1 MARKKVAS
9 APEKPQVYVIDTNV
23 ILHTAD
29 ALESFPDGELVI
41 PLDVLEELDSFKK
54 FSDEKGRIARQV
66 NRFLD
71 SLRKQNSLS
80 DGVAL
85 ASGGRLRVFTGSTHP
100 EEMGLTGSKKDNHI
114 LFVAWKLHNEGQSVT
129 FVSKD
134 INARIK
140 ADVFGVPARDFEKNK
155 VSFDEFYPGWTRL
168 PIPLQHLNEPI
179 PFVTEMLKGEPG
191 FPNQFYFVHD
201 ERNET
206 RYVILRRDP
215 DDSSLVMLAR
225 QNEEAFGVHARNP
238 QQRMALELLLDPRV
252 KLVTL
257 VGQAGTGKT
266 LLALAA
272 GLKQVINS
280 DVYEKMVV
288 ARPLVP
294 VGKDLGFLPG
304 SKEEKI
310 AAWMDP
316 IFDNLE
322 FILSFKPNRSMG
334 YTVDRMLDEEI
345 LQLEALT
352 YIRGRSIP
360 NQIVI
365 VDEAQN
371 LTPLEVKTIV
381 TRAGE
386 GTKVVLTGDPY
397 QIDNPYLDVASNGL
411 VYTADRLRDHGVHGH
426 ISLVKSERS
435 DLAAI
440 AAEYL

>member
-1 MARKKVAS
+1 MPRKKVVKQS
-9 APEKPQVYVIDTNV
+9 TPEVSYVIDTNV

-29 ALESFPDGELVI
+29 ALDSFPDGELVI
-41 PLDVLEELDSFKK
+41 TLDVLEELDSFKK

-71 SLRKQNSLS
+71 SLRQGSSLS
-80 DGVAL
+80 DGVVL
-85 ASGGRLRVFTGSTHP
+85 PSGGRLRVYTGGTDPS
-100 EEMGLTGSKKDNHI
+100 EMGLTGAKKDNHI
-114 LFVAWKLHNEGQSVT
+114 LYVAWKMKEEGKKVI

-134 INARIK
+134 INTRIK
-140 ADVFGVPARDFEKNK
+140 ADVFGVPARDFEKHK
-155 VSFDEFYPGWTRL
+155 VSFDEFYPGWQKF
-168 PIPLQHLNEPI
+168 PIPLQFQNEPLAY
-179 PFVTEMLKGEPG
+179 VTQKTEKDPS
-191 FPNQFYFVHD
+191 FPNQFLLVHD

-215 DDSSLVMLAR
+215 ETNDYVMLGRA
-225 QNEEAFGVHARNP
+225 NDEAFGVHSRNP
-238 QQRMALELLLDPRV
+238 QQRMAMELLLDPRV

-272 GLKQVINS
+272 GMKQVINS
-280 DVYEKMVV
+280 DLYEKLVV

-322 FILSFKPNRSMG
+322 YILSFKANRSMG
-334 YTVDRMLDEEI
+334 YTVERLLDEEV

-360 NQIVI
+360 NQFVI

-381 TRAGE
+381 SRAGE

-397 QIDNPYLDVASNGL
+397 QIDNPYLDAASNGL
-411 VYTADRLRDHGVHGH
+411 VYTADRMRELGIHGH

-435 DLAAI
+435 ELAAL